1 MAKGVDLGSI
11 AGSGPGG
18 RIVKADIDSA
28 GAGAR
33 PAAAPAAPAE
43 SPVKPAPAA
52 PSPAPTSQTPHETI
66 KLSNMRKVIARRL
79 TEAKQS
85 ATQIYLTVDCNL
97 VALRAKKR
105 RGEKASIKTVK

>member
-79 TEAKQS
+79 TESKQS
-85 ATQIYLTVDCNL
+85 TPHIYLTVDCNQIG
-97 VALRAKKR
+97 RASGR
-105 RGEKASIKTVK
+105 ARECTYV